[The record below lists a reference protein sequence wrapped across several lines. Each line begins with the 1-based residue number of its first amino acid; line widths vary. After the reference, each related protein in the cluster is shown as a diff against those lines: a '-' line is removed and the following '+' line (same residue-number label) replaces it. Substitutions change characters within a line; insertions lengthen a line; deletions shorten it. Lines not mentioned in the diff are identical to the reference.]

1 VVVAAEA
8 GDPHALKLFEQ
19 LGRWLGAGLSGAINT
34 FEPEYIVV
42 GGGLSRAHQF
52 FLETAIAEARERALP
67 ALAERVR
74 ISLAKAGADAGV
86 VGAGLLALQELRSGK
101 RDTAATTATE
111 GVG

>member
-1 VVVAAEA
+1 
-8 GDPHALKLFEQ
+8 
-19 LGRWLGAGLSGAINT
+19 
-34 FEPEYIVV
+34 
-42 GGGLSRAHQF
+42 
-52 FLETAIAEARERALP
+52 LP